1 MATQK
6 ELTPTPTFAALFELI
21 ATLRGNNGCPWD
33 RKQTPRSM
41 TVYLIEEAFE
51 LVEAIEADDTPAI
64 LEELG
69 DVLFQVLFLMY
80 LYQQAGRFSPT
91 DVLSRNLAKMIHRH
105 PHVFGPAKLEN
116 AAQVKERW
124 RELKQQEKG
133 KDTGSILDSVPSGLP
148 ALMRA
153 YRISERAAGIG
164 FDWDTAAGVMDQ
176 TEAEWQEFKEEVHQ
190 LTEETSGNLDRVR
203 MEFGD
208 VLFTMINVARLLGVH
223 PESAL
228 SASTSKFVRRFK
240 QMEKM
245 ASDQGKQIGDVPR
258 QEMER
263 LWSAAKEGD
272 ETSCRLSTVKEKSG
286 G

>member
-21 ATLRGNNGCPWD
+21 ATLRGENGCPWD

-51 LVEAIEADDTPAI
+51 LVEAIEADDTPGI

-91 DVLSRNLAKMIHRH
+91 DVLARNLAKMIHRH
-105 PHVFGPAKLEN
+105 PHVFGSDKVEN

-124 RELKQQEKG
+124 RELKQLEKG
-133 KDTGSILDSVPSGLP
+133 KETGSILDSVPSGLP

-164 FDWDTAAGVMDQ
+164 FDWDTPAGVMDQ
-176 TEAEWQEFKEEVHQ
+176 TEAEWQEFKDEVHL
-190 LTEETSGNLDRVR
+190 LTEEPSGNLDRVR

-208 VLFTMINVARLLGVH
+208 VLFTMINVARLIGVH

-240 QMEKM
+240 QMEKL
-245 ASDQGKQIGDVPR
+245 AFDQGKQIGEVPR

-263 LWSAAKEGD
+263 LWSAAKEAD
-272 ETSCRLSTVKEKSG
+272 KASCHLSTAEEKSG

>member
-1 MATQK
+1 
-6 ELTPTPTFAALFELI
+6 
-21 ATLRGNNGCPWD
+21 
-33 RKQTPRSM
+33 M

-51 LVEAIEADDTPAI
+51 LVEAIEADDTPGI

-69 DVLFQVLFLMY
+69 DVLFQVIFLMY

-91 DVLSRNLAKMIHRH
+91 DVLARNLAKMIHRH
-105 PHVFGPAKLEN
+105 PHVFGSDKLEN

-124 RELKQQEKG
+124 REIKQQEKG

-164 FDWDTAAGVMDQ
+164 FDWDTPAGVMDQ
-176 TEAEWQEFKEEVHQ
+176 TEAEWKEFKEEVHH
-190 LTEETSGNLDRVR
+190 LTEEPAGNLDRVR

-228 SASTSKFVRRFK
+228 SASTSKFIHRFK

-245 ASDQGKQIGDVPR
+245 ASDQGKQLGEVPR

-272 ETSCRLSTVKEKSG
+272 ETSYRPSTAEEKSG